1 MFRRTNGSVRYA
13 CVLLACLTMAQL
25 TALAG
30 QPLICHPYTIGDAPS
45 LPWSNGADKFSVKSD
60 YDVNRVVNDTLAL
73 LTPSTRVIVRME
85 TLRRAA
91 IYTLWHPRNNYDA
104 AYKTRGQQ
112 LGDELLTQLLT
123 RTQANA
129 RKDAAG
135 TLAMFDA
142 GYLLSTFRQSGWQ
155 AKQHTH
161 LDAYA
166 MVRQAAEQS
175 GDATMEFAAALSTYD
190 KALRHAHLQKAL
202 ANASEGS
209 LLARNLVSH
218 FGGQSHNLAE
228 MRANLGATQ

>member
-13 CVLLACLTMAQL
+13 CVLLVCLMAMQL

-30 QPLICHPYTIGDAPS
+30 QPLICHPYTIGDASS
-45 LPWSNGADKFSVKSD
+45 LPWSNGPEKFAVKID

-73 LTPSTRVIVRME
+73 LKPDTPIIVRME
-85 TLRRAA
+85 TLRRAT
-91 IYTLWHPRNNYDA
+91 IYTLWHPRNQDA
-104 AYKTRGQQ
+104 AVKARGQQ
-112 LGDELLTQLLT
+112 LADELLAQLLT

-135 TLAMFDA
+135 TIALFDA
-142 GYLLSTFRQSGWQ
+142 GYLLSTYRQSGWQ
-155 AKQHTH
+155 AKQHAN

-190 KALRHAHLQKAL
+190 KALRRVHLQKAL
-202 ANASEGS
+202 ANAPEGS

-218 FGGQSHNLAE
+218 FGGQSRNLAE
-228 MRANLGATQ
+228 MRASIGATQ

>member
-13 CVLLACLTMAQL
+13 CVLLACLTVAQL

-60 YDVNRVVNDTLAL
+60 YDVNNVVNDTLAL
-73 LTPSTRVIVRME
+73 LKPDTPIIVRME
-85 TLRRAA
+85 TLRRAT
-91 IYTLWHPRNNYDA
+91 IYTLWHPRNKDVTF
-104 AYKTRGQQ
+104 KTRGQQ
-112 LGDELLTQLLT
+112 LADELLAQLLT
-123 RTQANA
+123 RMPTTA
-129 RKDAAG
+129 RKDAAA

-142 GYLLSTFRQSGWQ
+142 GYLLSSYRQSGWQ
-155 AKQHTH
+155 TKQHANI
-161 LDAYA
+161 DAYA
-166 MVRQAAEQS
+166 LVRKAAEQS
-175 GDATMEFAAALSTYD
+175 GDATMEFAAALSTPD

-218 FGGQSHNLAE
+218 FGGQSRNLAE
-228 MRANLGATQ
+228 MRASLGATQ